1 MSRAYIA
8 VVESF
13 RRYHRN
19 YASGKGKPH
28 TSDDGLFPVELLLF
42 LRLAMYLCN
51 TLQPL
56 LHIINRFAISQSPD
70 FARRGAAISC

>member
-28 TSDDGLFPVELLLF
+28 ASDGGLFPVELLLF
-42 LRLAMYLCN
+42 LGLAMYLRN
-51 TLQPL
+51 AL
-56 LHIINRFAISQSPD
+56 LHIINRFAIHPD
-70 FARRGAAISC
+70 FARRGAAVSC